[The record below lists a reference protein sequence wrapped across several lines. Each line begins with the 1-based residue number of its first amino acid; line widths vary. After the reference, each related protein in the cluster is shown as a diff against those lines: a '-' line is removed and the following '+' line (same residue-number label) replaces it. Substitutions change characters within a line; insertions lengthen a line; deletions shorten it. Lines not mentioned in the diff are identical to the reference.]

1 MTNELKTLKEAQT
14 KLSQAEEVNTAEAIM
29 VSQTEGDKRSSAID
43 FGALLGRAQIAAS
56 FSKMSSVLEL
66 MTIKEIKESKKYKE
80 LKGIP
85 FLKKDGVG
93 SKTVVLTGTWAE
105 FCEVLGSSKS
115 NVDER
120 LSNLE
125 LFGEEALESMQKM
138 GMTTRDLKKL
148 RKLPEEE
155 LKAIVDD
162 GEIKVSDREEALDLI
177 EEMAHKHRTEKAGMQ
192 QSIAKLEQD
201 NQSNERLLSDKDKKI
216 NTLTKQL
223 EAQLTPVERRKKE
236 EELHAR
242 LRSELSVSEI
252 DIDKGIARLGDAIQ
266 TIQETSSCPT
276 DLNEACGDAVY
287 HALSRLLD
295 MALDLGMAEPAL
307 RQLESF
313 KDNAELMNLA

>member
-1 MTNELKTLKEAQT
+1 MTNITHELAKAENALE
-14 KLSQAEEVNTAEAIM
+14 QAEEMNAVEALNDASSQGDNANIDVGLILGRLQM
-29 VSQTEGDKRSSAID
+29 SQTMAKFADAVSLSVLKQVKEGKSYRALKGKVITVTDSAGEKQIT
-43 FGALLGRAQIAAS
+43 LLGTWDE
-56 FSKMSSVLEL
+56 FCNLCHTSKSSV
-66 MTIKEIKESKKYKE
+66 
-80 LKGIP
+80 
-85 FLKKDGVG
+85 D
-93 SKTVVLTGTWAE
+93 
-105 FCEVLGSSKS
+105 
-115 NVDER
+115 DR
-120 LSNLE
+120 LRNLE
-125 LFGEEALESMQKM
+125 MFGESALASMQSL

-155 LKAIVDD
+155 LKVIVDE

-177 EEMAHKHRTEKAGMQ
+177 EEMAHKHRIEKADMQ
-192 QSIAKLEQD
+192 QNIAKLEQD
-201 NQSNERLLSDKDKKI
+201 CQSSERLLSDKDKKI
-216 NTLTKQL
+216 NSLTKQL
-223 EAQLTPVERRKKE
+223 EAKLTPVERRKKE

-266 TIQETSSCPT
+266 TTQETSSCPT

>member
-1 MTNELKTLKEAQT
+1 MTNITHELAKAENALE
-14 KLSQAEEVNTAEAIM
+14 QAEEMNAVEALNDASSQGDNANIDVGLILGRIQM
-29 VSQTEGDKRSSAID
+29 SQTIAKFADVVTLSA
-43 FGALLGRAQIAAS
+43 L
-56 FSKMSSVLEL
+56 
-66 MTIKEIKESKKYKE
+66 KEIKETKRYRA
-80 LKGIP
+80 LKGKVITVS
-85 FLKKDGVG
+85 DDVG
-93 SKTVVLTGTWAE
+93 EKQVVLKGTWDE
-105 FCEVLGSSKS
+105 FCSLCHASKS
-115 NVDER
+115 SVDER
-120 LSNLE
+120 LMNLE
-125 LFGEEALESMQKM
+125 LFGENALQSMQLL
-138 GMTTRDLKKL
+138 GMTTRDLRKL

-266 TIQETSSCPT
+266 TIQETSSSPT